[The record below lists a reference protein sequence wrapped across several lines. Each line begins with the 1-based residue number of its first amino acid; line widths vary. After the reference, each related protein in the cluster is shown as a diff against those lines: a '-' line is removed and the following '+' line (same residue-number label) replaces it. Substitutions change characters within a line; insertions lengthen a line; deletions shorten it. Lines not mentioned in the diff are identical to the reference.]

1 MKEKQYELD
10 LEGKDFNFPKG
21 NGKNTMESHTR
32 KHKGESRQE
41 ECEQFASPGYTLC
54 TVIR

>member
-21 NGKNTMESHTR
+21 NGKNTMESHT
-32 KHKGESRQE
+32 
-41 ECEQFASPGYTLC
+41 
-54 TVIR
+54 